1 MRSSNRIRERTILAL
16 MLALALAACG
26 GAGPTPSP
34 SPQPTAAVTPD
45 PHLSDPVSVD
55 DLYITLQVADLDI
68 TANTASAGPGGE
80 PIKRIN
86 ATYEGW
92 PLIVSAYSSAEAL
105 LETADFDPAVPPR
118 RGQAPYALA
127 GLNILVEYGPRTAN
141 EAVTE
146 PDAEHRRA
154 ALALVEVLDPLL
166 GPLAQQSI
174 EPLPIP
180 GASPLPAASAP
191 ASEAP
196 AGSAT
201 AP

>member
-1 MRSSNRIRERTILAL
+1 

-26 GAGPTPSP
+26 GGAASP
-34 SPQPTAAVTPD
+34 SPTPEPTPVVTPD
-45 PHLSDPVSVD
+45 PHLTDPVDVD
-55 DLYITLQVADLDI
+55 ELYIKLQVADLDI

-86 ATYEGW
+86 ATYAGW

-105 LETADFDPAVPPR
+105 LATANFDPGQPPV

-146 PDAEHRRA
+146 PDAAHRAA
-154 ALALVEVLDPLL
+154 ALALVDVLDPLL
-166 GPLAQQSI
+166 GPLAQQSL
-174 EPLPIP
+174 EPLRIP
-180 GASPLPAASAP
+180 GADGSPGSSAP
-191 ASEAP
+191 ASGRP
-196 AGSAT
+196 TGSAT
-201 AP
+201 AAP